1 MKDSNF
7 SESSCFDESTGENA
21 LSNVP
26 VLYLILSYCRSAGY
40 SNVNPTPEST
50 VEEDGADS
58 IASVEPAGRASDLER
73 NKSSIKI
80 IQTNLFSRGH
90 ILQTFLQLIQVI
102 LSYCLMLIF
111 MTYNTWLCAAVA
123 MGAATG

>member
-7 SESSCFDESTGENA
+7 SESSCFDKSTGENA

-58 IASVEPAGRASDLER
+58 IASVEPAGRASDLDR
-73 NKSSIKI
+73 NKSNIKI
-80 IQTNLFSRGH
+80 IQTNLF
-90 ILQTFLQLIQVI
+90 
-102 LSYCLMLIF
+102 Y
-111 MTYNTWLCAAVA
+111 
-123 MGAATG
+123 